1 LIYNPIWL
9 NEQQVRV
16 EKNSTHIFVPN
27 TSNETFNEFRN
38 NQLGEVV
45 VLIGQ
50 RKAVAMAVK
59 NKRTENRFSG
69 LLARLLAPD

>member
-16 EKNSTHIFVPN
+16 ERNLTHIFVPN
-27 TSNETFNEFRN
+27 TFNEFRN

-59 NKRTENRFSG
+59 NNRTENRFSG
-69 LLARLLAPD
+69 LLARLLAPG